1 MLHNVGS
8 CCTLATEGLYTCA
21 ALVSHTVC
29 SSSKYNLADGTQSKE
44 SNTLVPTP
52 NTNWGGLGVFH
63 SIALAFQTFL
73 AHQATKGKVGYIS
86 EVASENTR
94 IQRSEIWTWPKKPN
108 NYRHYRSGNL
118 RSNTLTEKAWKL
130 TNWRLWILSAWTL
143 SWTRKGICCHAP
155 KHAARTPFPSPAVKP
170 RCERFELPW
179 QLLWPA
185 QPSLHH
191 WSQRVSSL
199 LAKQILDSWSSV

>member
-1 MLHNVGS
+1 MATCLRWNDPFDTVFWDVFHNVDIIYIYIYIYIIYIYTHYIYIYTYILYIYIMLHNVGS

-94 IQRSEIWTWPKKPN
+94 IQRSEFWTWPKKPN
-108 NYRHYRSGNL
+108 NYRHSRSGNL
-118 RSNTLTEKAWKL
+118 RSNTLTAKAWKL
-130 TNWRLWILSAWTL
+130 TNWRL
-143 SWTRKGICCHAP
+143 
-155 KHAARTPFPSPAVKP
+155 
-170 RCERFELPW
+170 
-179 QLLWPA
+179 
-185 QPSLHH
+185 
-191 WSQRVSSL
+191 
-199 LAKQILDSWSSV
+199 